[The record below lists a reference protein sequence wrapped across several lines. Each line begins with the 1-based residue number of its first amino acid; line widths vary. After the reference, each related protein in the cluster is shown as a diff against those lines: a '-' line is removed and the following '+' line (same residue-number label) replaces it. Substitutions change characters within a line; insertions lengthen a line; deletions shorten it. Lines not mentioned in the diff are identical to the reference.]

1 MDIARLAIY
10 RYIFS
15 IFGKLQI
22 HFSERKYCHDRYA
35 TVNMLYDQEAA
46 KV

>member
-15 IFGKLQI
+15 IFGKSQI
-22 HFSERKYCHDRYA
+22 HFSEREYCHDRYA
-35 TVNMLYDQEAA
+35 TVNMPYNQEA
-46 KV
+46 VNV